1 MSYFSK
7 FPLYQYDIEDNQYK
21 TLITDILRR
30 VNMKGN
36 ARANTLVFD
45 NYNVKDGEQ
54 PDTVADKYY
63 GDSTLHWIIVTVNNI
78 TSRYDWP
85 LDQVALSQFVNDKYT
100 NPNDTHH
107 HEINATSGDTTKK
120 LTVSSDTDGATAI
133 TNYEYEQTLNDSK
146 RQIRLLDRAY
156 IQQFTRDFERLI
168 KRRR

>member
-63 GDSTLHWIIVTVNNI
+63 GDSTIPMIHTIM
-78 TSRYDWP
+78 R
-85 LDQVALSQFVNDKYT
+85 
-100 NPNDTHH
+100 
-107 HEINATSGDTTKK
+107 
-120 LTVSSDTDGATAI
+120 LTQRLAI
-133 TNYEYEQTLNDSK
+133 LQKN
-146 RQIRLLDRAY
+146 
-156 IQQFTRDFERLI
+156 
-168 KRRR
+168 